1 MSPAKRHWLRLIAAY
16 VVLVGVLA
24 GPTMA
29 FYFSVSDAH
38 KPLVIRFPVAL
49 IVAIAFIHIHG
60 NIRRAL
66 DRAPPS
72 DFEQA
77 LQPNPAT
84 PKVDPFFLK
93 LREGLKNSIVSWGY
107 FEHVMWPRLLA
118 LADRRGSTQPLERP
132 SRSWLPRRGPSLR
145 VIDSLITHL
154 ERRS

>member
-1 MSPAKRHWLRLIAAY
+1 MSPPNRRWLRWIAAY
-16 VVLVGVLA
+16 VALVSALA

-29 FYFSVSDAH
+29 FYLSASDAH

-49 IVAIAFIHIHG
+49 IVAVAFIHIHG

-66 DRAPPS
+66 DRAPAS
-72 DFEQA
+72 EFEQA
-77 LQPNPAT
+77 LHPAPAA

-93 LREGLKNSIVSWGY
+93 LRENLKNSIVSWGY

-132 SRSWLPRRGPSLR
+132 SRNWLPRRGPSLR
-145 VIDSLITHL
+145 AIDSLITHL